1 MLKAE
6 SFFIT
11 FNSSHTV
18 KDTDNE
24 CLFWLVSFPVISI
37 SFIFRLLVVSQ
48 ITDPII
54 LPYHTIPL
62 VSLSNLNWSAP
73 SQDLSIYQWLLLIVD
88 VFFVL
93 VFVNHFRLLDF
104 SFELFA
110 IFHLLHISSWLCS
123 MDFAQC

>member
-54 LPYHTIPL
+54 LPYHTIDFLILFKL
-62 VSLSNLNWSAP
+62 VCPKSGSQHLSVVVINS
-73 SQDLSIYQWLLLIVD
+73 
-88 VFFVL
+88 
-93 VFVNHFRLLDF
+93 
-104 SFELFA
+104 
-110 IFHLLHISSWLCS
+110 
-123 MDFAQC
+123 